1 MWESLANILTST
13 NAVAVLTF
21 LAVCIIGGVV
31 LVKTNLLQ
39 IHTNSVRLGAADT
52 ERNIIRQQQDYVRL
66 HLKSVENDLAKPD
79 GYNEWLGRF
88 VVMRVY
94 AEYVEWISF
103 NHLSK
108 SEAYIKVKQNKLM
121 DLINQYTY
129 REEFK
134 TDEFEEFIRNDT
146 KQTILELIQIRE
158 VYKDQFK

>member
-1 MWESLANILTST
+1 MWESIANILTST

-21 LAVCIIGGVV
+21 LCVCIIGGVV

-39 IHTNSVRLGAADT
+39 IHTDSVRLGAMDT

-66 HLKSVENDLAKPD
+66 HLKSLENDLEKPE

-88 VVMRVY
+88 IVMRVY

-108 SEAYIKVKQNKLM
+108 SEAYIKVKQNKLV

-129 REEFK
+129 KEEFK
-134 TDEFEEFIRNDT
+134 TDDFQEFIRKDT
-146 KQTILELIQIRE
+146 RQMILDLIQIRE
-158 VYKDQFK
+158 VYKDQK

>member
-1 MWESLANILTST
+1 MWETISNVLTST

-21 LAVCIIGGVV
+21 LCVCIIGGVV

-39 IHTNSVRLGAADT
+39 IHTDSVRLGAMDT

-66 HLKSVENDLAKPD
+66 HLKSIENDLEKPE

-108 SEAYIKVKQNKLM
+108 SEAYIKVKQNKLV

-129 REEFK
+129 KEEFK
-134 TDEFEEFIRNDT
+134 TEDFIEFIRKDT
-146 KQTILELIQIRE
+146 RQMILDLIQIRE
-158 VYKDQFK
+158 VYKDQK

>member
-1 MWESLANILTST
+1 MWESIANILTST

-21 LAVCIIGGVV
+21 LCVCIIGGVV

-39 IHTNSVRLGAADT
+39 IHTDSVRLGAMDT

-66 HLKSVENDLAKPD
+66 HLKSIENDLEKPE
-79 GYNEWLGRF
+79 GYNEWLGQF

-108 SEAYIKVKQNKLM
+108 SEAYIKVKQNKLV

-129 REEFK
+129 KEEFK
-134 TDEFEEFIRNDT
+134 TEDFIEFIRKDT
-146 KQTILELIQIRE
+146 RQMILDLIQIRE
-158 VYKDQFK
+158 VYKDQK

>member
-1 MWESLANILTST
+1 MWESIANILTST

-21 LAVCIIGGVV
+21 LCVCIIGGVV

-39 IHTNSVRLGAADT
+39 IHTDSVRLGAMDT

-66 HLKSVENDLAKPD
+66 HLKSIENDLEKPE

-88 VVMRVY
+88 IVMRVY

-108 SEAYIKVKQNKLM
+108 SEAYIKVKQNKLV

-129 REEFK
+129 KEEFK
-134 TDEFEEFIRNDT
+134 TEDFIEFIRKDT
-146 KQTILELIQIRE
+146 RQMILDLIQIRE
-158 VYKDQFK
+158 VYKDQK

>member
-1 MWESLANILTST
+1 MWESIANILTST

-21 LAVCIIGGVV
+21 LCVCIIGGVV

-39 IHTNSVRLGAADT
+39 IHTDSVRLGAMDT

-66 HLKSVENDLAKPD
+66 HLKSLENDLDKPE

-88 VVMRVY
+88 IVMRVY

-108 SEAYIKVKQNKLM
+108 SEAYIKVKQNKLV

-129 REEFK
+129 KEEFK
-134 TDEFEEFIRNDT
+134 TDDFQEFIRKDT
-146 KQTILELIQIRE
+146 RQMILDLIQIRE
-158 VYKDQFK
+158 VYKDQK

>member
-1 MWESLANILTST
+1 MWESIANILTST

-21 LAVCIIGGVV
+21 LCVCIIGGVV

-39 IHTNSVRLGAADT
+39 IHTDSVRLGAMDT

-66 HLKSVENDLAKPD
+66 HLKSIENDLEKPE

-108 SEAYIKVKQNKLM
+108 SEAYIKVKQNKLV

-129 REEFK
+129 KEEFK
-134 TDEFEEFIRNDT
+134 TDDFQEFIRKDT
-146 KQTILELIQIRE
+146 RQMILDLIQIRE
-158 VYKDQFK
+158 VYKDQK

>member
-1 MWESLANILTST
+1 MWESISNILTST

-21 LAVCIIGGVV
+21 LCVCIIGGVV

-39 IHTNSVRLGAADT
+39 IHTDSVRLGAMDT

-66 HLKSVENDLAKPD
+66 HLKSIENDLEKPE

-108 SEAYIKVKQNKLM
+108 SEAYIKVKQNKLV

-129 REEFK
+129 KEEFK
-134 TDEFEEFIRNDT
+134 TEEFIEFIRKDT
-146 KQTILELIQIRE
+146 RQMILDLIQIRE
-158 VYKDQFK
+158 VYKDQK

>member
-1 MWESLANILTST
+1 MWESIASILTST

-21 LAVCIIGGVV
+21 LCVCIIGGVV

-39 IHTNSVRLGAADT
+39 IHTNSVRLGAMDS

-66 HLKSVENDLAKPD
+66 HLKSIENDLEKPD

-103 NHLSK
+103 NHLSR
-108 SEAYIKVKQNKLM
+108 SEAYIKVKQNKLV

-129 REEFK
+129 LDCFK
-134 TDEFEEFIRNDT
+134 TEEFIEFIRKDT
-146 KQTILELIQIRE
+146 KQMILDLIQIRE
-158 VYKDQFK
+158 VYKDN

>member
-1 MWESLANILTST
+1 MWESIANILTST

-21 LAVCIIGGVV
+21 LCVCIIGGVV

-39 IHTNSVRLGAADT
+39 IHTDSVRLGAMDT

-66 HLKSVENDLAKPD
+66 HLKSIENDLEKPE
-79 GYNEWLGRF
+79 GYNEWLGKF
-88 VVMRVY
+88 VIMRVY

-108 SEAYIKVKQNKLM
+108 SEAYIKVKQNKLV

-129 REEFK
+129 KEEFK
-134 TDEFEEFIRNDT
+134 TDDFIEFIRKDT
-146 KQTILELIQIRE
+146 RQMILDLIQIRE
-158 VYKDQFK
+158 VYKDQK

>member
-1 MWESLANILTST
+1 MWESIANILTST

-21 LAVCIIGGVV
+21 LCVCIIGGVV

-39 IHTNSVRLGAADT
+39 IHTDSVRLGAMDT

-66 HLKSVENDLAKPD
+66 HLKSVENDLDKPE

-88 VVMRVY
+88 IVMRVY

-108 SEAYIKVKQNKLM
+108 SEAYIKVKQNKLI

-129 REEFK
+129 KEEFK
-134 TDEFEEFIRNDT
+134 TEEFIEFIRKDT
-146 KQTILELIQIRE
+146 RQMILDLIQIRE
-158 VYKDQFK
+158 VYKDQK

>member
-1 MWESLANILTST
+1 MWESIANILTST

-21 LAVCIIGGVV
+21 LCVCIIGGVV

-39 IHTNSVRLGAADT
+39 IHTDSVRLGAMDT
-52 ERNIIRQQQDYVRL
+52 ERNIIRQQQDYVQL
-66 HLKSVENDLAKPD
+66 HLKSIENDLEKPE

-108 SEAYIKVKQNKLM
+108 SEAYIKVKQNKLV

-129 REEFK
+129 KEEFK
-134 TDEFEEFIRNDT
+134 TEDFQEFIRRDT
-146 KQTILELIQIRE
+146 RQMILDLIQIRE
-158 VYKDQFK
+158 VYKDQK

>member
-1 MWESLANILTST
+1 MWESIANILTST

-21 LAVCIIGGVV
+21 LCVCIIGGVV

-39 IHTNSVRLGAADT
+39 IHTDSVRLGAMDT

-66 HLKSVENDLAKPD
+66 HLKSLENDLDKPE
-79 GYNEWLGRF
+79 GYNEWLGQF
-88 VVMRVY
+88 IVMRVY

-108 SEAYIKVKQNKLM
+108 SEAYIKVKQNKLV

-129 REEFK
+129 KEEFK
-134 TDEFEEFIRNDT
+134 TDEFIEFIRKDT
-146 KQTILELIQIRE
+146 RQMILDLIQIRE
-158 VYKDQFK
+158 VYKDQK

>member
-1 MWESLANILTST
+1 MWESISNILTST

-21 LAVCIIGGVV
+21 LCVCIIGGVV

-39 IHTNSVRLGAADT
+39 IHTDSVRLGAMDT

-66 HLKSVENDLAKPD
+66 HLKSIENDLEKPE

-108 SEAYIKVKQNKLM
+108 SEAYIKVKQNKLV

-129 REEFK
+129 KEEFK
-134 TDEFEEFIRNDT
+134 TDEFIEFIRKDT
-146 KQTILELIQIRE
+146 RQMILDLIQIRE
-158 VYKDQFK
+158 VYKDQK

>member
-1 MWESLANILTST
+1 MWESIANILTST

-21 LAVCIIGGVV
+21 LCVCIIGGVV
-31 LVKTNLLQ
+31 LFKTNLLQ
-39 IHTNSVRLGAADT
+39 IHTDSVRLGAMDT

-66 HLKSVENDLAKPD
+66 HLKSLENDLDKPE

-88 VVMRVY
+88 IVMRVY

-108 SEAYIKVKQNKLM
+108 SEAYIKVKQNKLV

-129 REEFK
+129 KEEFK
-134 TDEFEEFIRNDT
+134 TEEFIEFIRKDT
-146 KQTILELIQIRE
+146 RQMILDLIQIRE
-158 VYKDQFK
+158 VYKDQK

>member
-1 MWESLANILTST
+1 MWESISNILTST

-21 LAVCIIGGVV
+21 LCVCIIGGVV

-39 IHTNSVRLGAADT
+39 IHTDSIRLGAMDT

-66 HLKSVENDLAKPD
+66 HLKSIENDLEKPE
-79 GYNEWLGRF
+79 GYNEWLGQF
-88 VVMRVY
+88 IVMRVY

-108 SEAYIKVKQNKLM
+108 SEAYIKVKQNKLV

-129 REEFK
+129 KEEFK
-134 TDEFEEFIRNDT
+134 TDDFQEFIRKDT
-146 KQTILELIQIRE
+146 RQMILDLIQIRE
-158 VYKDQFK
+158 VYKDQK

>member
-1 MWESLANILTST
+1 MWESIANILTST

-21 LAVCIIGGVV
+21 LCVCIIGGVV

-39 IHTNSVRLGAADT
+39 IHTDSVRLGAMDT

-66 HLKSVENDLAKPD
+66 HLNSLENDLEKPE

-88 VVMRVY
+88 IVMRVY

-108 SEAYIKVKQNKLM
+108 SEAYIKVKQNKLI

-129 REEFK
+129 KEEFK
-134 TDEFEEFIRNDT
+134 TEDFQEFIRKDT
-146 KQTILELIQIRE
+146 RQMILDLIQIRE
-158 VYKDQFK
+158 VYKDQK

>member
-1 MWESLANILTST
+1 MWESIANILTST

-21 LAVCIIGGVV
+21 LGVCIIGGVV

-39 IHTNSVRLGAADT
+39 IHTDSVRLGAMDT

-66 HLKSVENDLAKPD
+66 HLKSIENDLEKPE

-108 SEAYIKVKQNKLM
+108 SEAYIKVKQNKLV

-129 REEFK
+129 KEEFK
-134 TDEFEEFIRNDT
+134 TEDFIEFIRKDT
-146 KQTILELIQIRE
+146 RQMILDLIQIRE
-158 VYKDQFK
+158 VYKDQK

>member
-1 MWESLANILTST
+1 MWESISNVLTST

-21 LAVCIIGGVV
+21 LCVCIIGGVV

-39 IHTNSVRLGAADT
+39 IHTDSIRLGAMDT

-66 HLKSVENDLAKPD
+66 HLKSIENDLEKPE

-88 VVMRVY
+88 IVMRVY

-108 SEAYIKVKQNKLM
+108 SEAYIKVKQNKLV

-129 REEFK
+129 KEEFK
-134 TDEFEEFIRNDT
+134 TEDFIEFIRKDT
-146 KQTILELIQIRE
+146 RQMILDLIQIRE
-158 VYKDQFK
+158 VYKDQK